1 MRHWGAAMFGRK
13 SQDGGTLPPQ
23 PAAGGGLAIDVEDVN
38 PETPETPGHRRTG
51 SGGWLSPGKSG
62 KKRPKRTL
70 TTPRKG
76 EVKQNLYEPP
86 NLEKAL
92 ARMRR
97 LQPHEETDDPEKP
110 TKKLPLWMKEEEM
123 QGKFSEGIVFWF
135 KLMRDHLLMF
145 FIFTILSFWAFNQMR
160 VSNEEANPS
169 YERLGALGRVT
180 LAAIMIWSEDTQR
193 KGETVSNTDK
203 DATFGIIVLDALMMF
218 ALLFVTGYHHMKK
231 EQVKEEVDDATISL
245 DDYSVVIES
254 GLPSDVTEERIRA
267 HFEKFGEV
275 HEVVLGKDLLE
286 VMNLRKRLIALE
298 ANHEM
303 LEWMLK
309 RANKLLGIVEM
320 DTSNMTQE
328 EIAVAR
334 WKKLTRRVKKE
345 IDKREGRVDV
355 FFAALEKARD
365 DSLSI
370 EDRAAAA
377 ADAASKN
384 PRFAGGKDNAGAAA
398 SKDPSNYNPAVI
410 KQKIEQSLKDR
421 EELEDEIAA
430 CVEEGYPVVTAWVA
444 FEEED
449 SCVECVQAV
458 RASKKRERKIKAK
471 KLVGLEET
479 DGLPGEY
486 DVRTFEG
493 ENKLEISTA
502 PPPSDILWENLH
514 YSMDT
519 FWKREMRSNVIM
531 WGFLIINVFAIAG
544 AKITSVTLP
553 PVIPVCDDVD
563 NGGSFLQCPK
573 LWNLDSDTAA
583 VASQARIDIMPFVKQ
598 EKSASNCEDFLEYDQ
613 FIGNMTKYANWYDGT
628 SVAAGAPTTAAEV
641 ATFRAGI
648 ETAGAAWT
656 GGFDQATH
664 MDECAAQIC
673 YSCYC
678 KKNTADEFCKEH
690 NENEAERTLI
700 LIGAICVSA
709 TANLIIKELAIR
721 LSFFER
727 PHSTTARELGI
738 AEKMTVALMVNMC
751 LLPLL
756 MTTQLAIPS
765 WPGKFD
771 DTSSGWYND
780 FGNTLVQIALIN
792 SISFPFTLLSPVIIW
807 RMLVYFLTPSV
818 KSQRQLNELWTPP
831 PFLLS
836 ERYGQMNAA
845 FLYTIIFSSGM
856 PLLYVG
862 HFVKIALDIVIDRI
876 MLFRAC
882 VQPPRYTGKLAAQF
896 LYIVPIGIILHFL
909 FAVYMCGE
917 RDLPSRTLP
926 AGVFG
931 KWAGGPNQA
940 VAERDDQ
947 FDFSARLKR
956 VNGLFPFVCAMVTAG
971 LVFIA
976 TIVLQVRKRKKKGQ
990 MEAEGCPPLSEA
1002 KAKKLITDLTSYRI
1016 TDNPVYQHLFP
1027 PGEEVSEGL

>member
-1 MRHWGAAMFGRK
+1 MLQWGTAMFGRG
-13 SQDGGTLPPQ
+13 STDGGKGLPPP
-23 PAAGGGLAIDVEDVN
+23 PAAAPSADSGLSIDVEDVN
-38 PETPETPGHRRTG
+38 PETPGHKRTG
-51 SGGWLSPGKSG
+51 SGGWLSPTKSG
-62 KKRPKRTL
+62 KKKRAPRA
-70 TTPRKG
+70 TPRKG
-76 EVKQNLYEPP
+76 EVKQALYEPP
-86 NLEKAL
+86 VLEKAL

-97 LQPHEETDDPEKP
+97 LQPHMETDDPEKP
-110 TKKLPLWMKEEEM
+110 TKKLNIWMKEEEM

-135 KLMRDHLLMF
+135 KLMRDHLLLF
-145 FIFTILSFWAFNQMR
+145 FIFMVLSFWAFNQMR
-160 VSNEEANPS
+160 VSNDENNTS
-169 YERLGALGRVT
+169 YDRLGALGRVT
-180 LAAIMIWSEDTQR
+180 LAAIMLWSEDTQR
-193 KGETVSNTDK
+193 KGEQVSNTDK
-203 DATFGIIVLDALMMF
+203 DATLGIIVLDALMMF
-218 ALLFVTGYHHMKK
+218 ALLFVTGWHHMKK

-245 DDYSVVIES
+245 DDYSIVIES
-254 GLPSDVTEERIRA
+254 GLPTDVTEERIRA
-267 HFEKFGEV
+267 HFEKYGEV
-275 HEVVLGKDLLE
+275 HEVALGKDLLE
-286 VMNLRKRLIALE
+286 VMNLRKSLIALE

-309 RANKLLGIVEM
+309 RANKLLGIEEM
-320 DTSNMTQE
+320 DTSNMSKE
-328 EIAVAR
+328 DIANAR
-334 WKKLTRRVKKE
+334 WKKLTRKVKKE
-345 IDKREGRVDV
+345 IDKREGRRDI
-355 FFAALEKARD
+355 FFAALEQARD

-377 ADAASKN
+377 ANAAAKN

-398 SKDPSNYNPAVI
+398 SKDPSNYNPAMI
-410 KQKIEQSLKDR
+410 KEKINKSLKDR

-430 CVEEGYPVVTAWVA
+430 CVEEGYPVITAWVA

-449 SCVECVQAV
+449 SCVECVKAV
-458 RASKKRERKIKAK
+458 RASKKHERKMKAK
-471 KLVGLEET
+471 KLVGLDEH

-486 DVRTFEG
+486 DVR
-493 ENKLEISTA
+493 KLEGDLTLEIKTA

-519 FWKREMRSNVIM
+519 FWKRELRSNLIM

-553 PVIPVCDDVD
+553 PKIPVCEEVQA
-563 NGGSFLQCPK
+563 GGPFMQCPA
-573 LWNLDSDTAA
+573 LWNLDSDDAA
-583 VASQARIDIMPFVKQ
+583 VAAQAILDIMPFVKL
-598 EKSASNCEDFLEYDQ
+598 EKSASACDDFLEYDQ
-613 FIGNMTKYANWYDGT
+613 FIGNMTKYANWYAGT
-628 SVAAGAPTTAAEV
+628 SVATGAPTDAAGVTA
-641 ATFRAGI
+641 FRD
-648 ETAGAAWT
+648 ETAGAVWT
-656 GGFDQATH
+656 GGFDDTTH
-664 MDECAAQIC
+664 IDECAAQIC

-678 KKNTADEFCKEH
+678 KKNTEEDFCKTY
-690 NENEAERTLI
+690 NENEVEFNLI
-700 LIGAICVSA
+700 IVGAICVSA

-771 DTSSGWYND
+771 DTSSGWFND

-807 RMLVYFLTPSV
+807 RLLVHFLTPSV

-862 HFVKIALDIVIDRI
+862 HFVKIALDIVIDRL

-896 LYIVPIGIILHFL
+896 LYIVPVGIILHFL

-917 RDLPSRTLP
+917 RDLPTHTL
-926 AGVFG
+926 ANGVFG
-931 KWAGGPNQA
+931 KWPGGPDQA
-940 VAERDDQ
+940 VAIRDSQ
-947 FDFSARLKR
+947 FDFTARLQR
-956 VNGLFPFVCAMVTAG
+956 VNGLIPFVCAMVTAA
-971 LVFIA
+971 LVLIA

-1016 TDNPVYQHLFP
+1016 TDNPAYNHLFP